1 MTGGGADHAAA
12 CSNCFSVL
20 IPTCVEHSTNR
31 GLIMTFNS
39 LSFSQRASGTGG
51 NEVDEIR
58 TLVAKHLDIDIKY
71 VTNDAHL
78 TDDLG
83 VDWLDRLELL
93 ILIEDEFAG
102 VEISDR
108 DSDQIQTVGDL
119 IRYIEDVQVG
129 SRHASA
135 A

>member
-1 MTGGGADHAAA
+1 
-12 CSNCFSVL
+12 
-20 IPTCVEHSTNR
+20 
-31 GLIMTFNS
+31 MTFNS
-39 LSFSQRASGTGG
+39 LSYSQRTSSTGD
-51 NEVDEIR
+51 NEVDVIR
-58 TLVAKHLDIDIKY
+58 ALVAKHLDLDIKH
-71 VTNDAHL
+71 VTNEAHF

-102 VEISDR
+102 VEISDG

-129 SRHASA
+129 SRRASA

>member
-1 MTGGGADHAAA
+1 
-12 CSNCFSVL
+12 
-20 IPTCVEHSTNR
+20 
-31 GLIMTFNS
+31 MTFNS
-39 LSFSQRASGTGG
+39 LSYSQRTSSTGG

-58 TLVAKHLDIDIKY
+58 ALVAKHLDLDIKH
-71 VTNDAHL
+71 VTNEAHF

-102 VEISDR
+102 VEISDG

-129 SRHASA
+129 SRRASA